1 MARYEL
7 VLPPEPVAVVAFTEL
22 VESVT
27 DRLISGI
34 YEPRTLADLRDTV
47 LPRLMSGEIRLSS
60 EAEKGAEAD
69 L

>member
-7 VLPPEPVAVVAFTEL
+7 ALPPEPVAVVAFTEL

-34 YEPRTLADLRDTV
+34 YEPRTLADLRK
-47 LPRLMSGEIRLSS
+47 PRLMSGEIQIDVNAG
-60 EAEKGAEAD
+60 EGKGYRA
-69 L
+69 